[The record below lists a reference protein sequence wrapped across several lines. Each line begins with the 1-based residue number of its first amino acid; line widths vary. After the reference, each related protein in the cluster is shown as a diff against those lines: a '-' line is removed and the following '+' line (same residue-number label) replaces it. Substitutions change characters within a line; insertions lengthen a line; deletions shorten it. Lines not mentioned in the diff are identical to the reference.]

1 MLRAGLQRAL
11 RQAYMMRILHCW
23 PEDRIG
29 EMIVDSP
36 QAVCGYA
43 PTSQQVGSML
53 GSYPQLSPVGLR
65 LSRTIRDQDVDL
77 TNEKP

>member
-1 MLRAGLQRAL
+1 MT
-11 RQAYMMRILHCW
+11 RILHCW

-29 EMIVDSP
+29 DLIVDSP

-43 PTSQQVGSML
+43 PTSQQFGSMVS
-53 GSYPQLSPVGLR
+53 SYPQLSPVGWG
-65 LSRTIRDQDVDL
+65 LSHTIRDQDVDL